1 MPFYKYKAKNRD
13 KYVVTDVIE
22 AIDKGDAVRK
32 LKKNDLVPLDVV
44 EIKITNFMK
53 GKEIVITSGVS
64 KQDLVFFLS
73 QLYNLL
79 NSGLILLD
87 CFKIIIDQTSN
98 KYLQK
103 YLIKILQDLR
113 NGSTLYRAMARQK
126 RAFPK
131 LMIEMVRVGEVI
143 GKLKEVMKDL
153 HIYYEKQNKTSSEI
167 KSALLYPIFL
177 LITTF
182 LVTTF
187 LMITVIP
194 QFQETFADM
203 GKELPAITRF
213 VLAFSHFFESNI
225 LLLLLLISLLII
237 VGILY
242 NRNKKGKMFYSQ
254 FSLRVPIFG
263 VISRK
268 GNLIKIARTYST
280 LLNNS
285 VNAIE
290 GLEITRN
297 IITNQVYIE
306 IIDKSL
312 LNVQNG
318 VPISKAFNKH
328 WAVDPVFSSMMS
340 IGEETASLGE
350 MLNSIANY
358 YDNEMDIA
366 VEKLKKLMEPLM
378 ILILAVIVGTIVLA
392 IMIPLLSMM
401 DGGIS

>member
-13 KYVVTDVIE
+13 KYVVSDIIE
-22 AIDKGDAVRK
+22 AVDKGDAVRK
-32 LKKNDLVPLDVV
+32 LKRNDMVPIDVV
-44 EIKITNFMK
+44 EIRITKLMQ
-53 GKEIVITSGVS
+53 GKEIIITSGVS

-131 LMIEMVRVGEVI
+131 LMVEMIRVGEVI
-143 GKLKEVMKDL
+143 GKLKEVVKDL
-153 HIYYEKQNKTSSEI
+153 HIYYEKQNTTTSEI
-167 KSALLYPIFL
+167 KSALMYPIFL
-177 LITTF
+177 LIATF
-182 LVTTF
+182 AVTTF
-187 LMITVIP
+187 LMITVVP

-203 GKELPAITRF
+203 GKDLPAITRF
-213 VLAFSHFFESNI
+213 VLAFSGFFEKNMLM
-225 LLLLLLISLLII
+225 LLFTTLLFTII
-237 VGILY
+237 GVLY
-242 NRNKKGKMFYSQ
+242 NRNKKGKMFYSK
-254 FSLRVPIFG
+254 FTLRVPVFG
-263 VISRK
+263 EINRK
-268 GNLIKIARTYST
+268 GNLIKVARTYAT

-290 GLEITRN
+290 GLEITKN

-306 IIDKSL
+306 IIDKAL

-318 VPISKAFNKH
+318 VAISRAFSKH
-328 WAVDPVFSSMMS
+328 WAVDPVFSSMMA
-340 IGEETASLGE
+340 IGEETATLGE

-358 YDNEMDIA
+358 YDNEMDISI
-366 VEKLKKLMEPLM
+366 EKLKKLMEPLM
-378 ILILAVIVGTIVLA
+378 ILILATIVGTIVLA